1 MVRGESARQDILMF
15 SIEKNIENHR
25 EKCLQHV
32 QRIGGRNIPK
42 LYVQQSDWK
51 L

>member
-1 MVRGESARQDILMF
+1 MVRGESVRQDILMF
-15 SIEKNIENHR
+15 SIEKKIENHR

-32 QRIGGRNIPK
+32 QRMGGHKIPK
-42 LYVQQSDWK
+42 LYIQQRDWK